1 MIYISSSCIKNP
13 NIVHCVGLLA
23 KHGVY
28 HIELSGGTDFIP
40 SIVEE
45 LLILKDKYGLNFLV
59 HNYFPP
65 PAKHF
70 ILNLASL
77 DEEIWHNTV
86 QFMKNA
92 IDTACLLGSPVY
104 GMHAGF
110 YINPQ
115 VDELGK
121 KIQKQTLSRKNAAMK
136 RFIEGYRLLQ
146 DYNKNRIR
154 LYVENNVLSLANY
167 TTYQDN
173 PFMLTI
179 FEEYEELKKLLD
191 FSLLFDVG
199 HYKVTANVLKK
210 DFCADVDKFMN
221 VCEYIHVS
229 DNDGKCD
236 LHKIPNPDSEMY
248 ALLSR
253 VRDTHKFVTLETY
266 ADIQP
271 LTQFYREIN
280 LCL

>member
-1 MIYISSSCIKNP
+1 MIYVSSSCIKIS
-13 NIVHCVGLLA
+13 NIVHCVELLA
-23 KHGVY
+23 MHGIQ

-40 SIVEE
+40 SAVED
-45 LLILKDKYGLNFLV
+45 LLALKDKYALHFLV

-65 PAKHF
+65 PQQHF

-77 DEEIWHNTV
+77 NDEIWQHTV

-92 IDTACLLGSPVY
+92 IDTACLLGSQVY
-104 GMHAGF
+104 GLHAGF

-121 KIQKQTLSRKNAAMK
+121 KIQKQTLSQKNEAIK

-146 DYNKNRIR
+146 EYTDDRVQ
-154 LYVENNVLSLANY
+154 LYIENNVLSLANY

-173 PFMLTI
+173 PFMLTT
-179 FEEYEELKKLLD
+179 FEEYKELKKLFD

-199 HYKVTANVLKK
+199 HYKVTANVLQK
-210 DFCADVDKFMN
+210 DFFADADKLIN
-221 VCEYIHVS
+221 ACEYIHVS
-229 DNDGKCD
+229 DNDGKSD
-236 LHKIPNPDSEMY
+236 LNCLPAVGSEMY
-248 ALLSR
+248 ILLSR
-253 VRDTHKFVTLETY
+253 VKNSHKFVTLETC

-271 LTQFYREIN
+271 LMQFYREIH
-280 LCL
+280 LC